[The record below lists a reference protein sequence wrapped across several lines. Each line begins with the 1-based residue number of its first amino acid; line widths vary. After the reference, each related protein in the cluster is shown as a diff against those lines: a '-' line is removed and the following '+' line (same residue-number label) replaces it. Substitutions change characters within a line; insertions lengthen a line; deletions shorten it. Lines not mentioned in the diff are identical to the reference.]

1 MSFLGFG
8 TSKTK
13 NKNKHPLEKTKKNLE
28 KKRKT
33 SVETENIVSGRKV
46 VFLVLPHF
54 FSVFLFPREGVWF
67 FGFGSQ
73 KKQENSWKKY
83 VSFHLCFF
91 GFSKCASMTNQK
103 NGISPKNIPNS
114 KKAAAVDP
122 KQ

>member
-46 VFLVLPHF
+46 VFWFYLIFFRFFCFLGRVFGFLVLEVKKSKKTHGKSTYHF
-54 FSVFLFPREGVWF
+54 TYVFLVFQNVL
-67 FGFGSQ
+67 
-73 KKQENSWKKY
+73 
-83 VSFHLCFF
+83 V
-91 GFSKCASMTNQK
+91 
-103 NGISPKNIPNS
+103 
-114 KKAAAVDP
+114 
-122 KQ
+122 